1 MSTALGLAMQIS
13 ANTAQ
18 LASAVQDVNKR
29 LDEMAG
35 AGKKAASDLGVLKN
49 IEIARV
55 FIDGIKLVADG
66 LTTAASA
73 AKRMFDD
80 SRNAIDALGKLSE
93 STGVAVET
101 LQTFGAVAD
110 EAGVSSETFGKAISK
125 LGINIGKAE
134 IGKDNAF
141 TKLGLD
147 VEKLKSQNI
156 EATLIEVADAI
167 SKIGNDSER
176 LAASSEVF
184 GKIGPALL
192 PLLNL
197 GGDELKEAAAL
208 AERIGGVITADQVKQ
223 VEAMNDRFTQ
233 VGRAVQSIIN
243 QVTASLAP
251 GLERV
256 AQSLLDAFAAAGGQN
271 IGKGIA
277 DTLLNFV
284 RVFVEAFRNVGN
296 FLADLV
302 TRFAELIGVE
312 NRTVAQKELDALQ
325 ARIAAGTAPQ
335 VAAAGGFGTQL
346 DPAFAARIR
355 ELEQVVAQEAA
366 AAGTST
372 VDRIADSIL
381 QGIDVAQAAL
391 AEPPRVDQATANAMT
406 DSAVQGIDGV
416 QGATEQ
422 QTEEIRGLRRDVRN
436 NATQTVDILGAG
448 T

>member
-29 LDEMAG
+29 LDDMAG

-110 EAGVSSETFGKAISK
+110 EAGVSNETFGKAISR
-125 LGINIGKAE
+125 LGIEVGKAE

-147 VEKLKSQNI
+147 VGKLKQQNI
-156 EATLIEVADAI
+156 EATVIDVADAI

-256 AQSLLDAFAAAGGQN
+256 AQSLLDAFEATGGQN

-277 DTLLNFV
+277 DSLLNFV
-284 RVFVEAFRNVGN
+284 RVFVEAFRNIGN
-296 FLADLV
+296 FLTDFI
-302 TRFAELIGVE
+302 TRLAELIGVQVGSDTE
-312 NRTVAQKELDALQ
+312 AAKELRAARAL
-325 ARIAAGTAPQ
+325 IDAGTAPQ
-335 VAAAGGFGTQL
+335 VGVGFATRL
-346 DPAFAARIR
+346 DPAFAARVE
-355 ELEQVVAQEAA
+355 ELEQIVATESAA
-366 AAGTST
+366 AATSSI
-372 VDRIADSIL
+372 DRIADSIL

-391 AEPPRVDQATANAMT
+391 AEPVQVNPAGADGIT
-406 DSAVQGIDGV
+406 DSAVEGIDGV
-416 QGATEQ
+416 QGATEE
-422 QTEEIRGLRRDVRN
+422 QTEEIRGLRRDLRN